1 MTETHHRYEKLD
13 VSNLTSYTQMRK
25 KNERGGGG
33 LQILMRDCK
42 GVEFEKKKQV
52 NEEILEI
59 EGTCF
64 GMEMKVILVYFDV
77 RKTKEG
83 KENNTKIRRDIEK
96 MIEKNKKEGLL
107 IVGDFN
113 GHLEELDGR
122 KDDLNGKMVMEWM
135 NEFDLTLMNG
145 DDKCE
150 GTITREQGDI
160 KTAIDMVMMNRTLY
174 EKCKGMKI
182 DEEKEVIHISDHNLI
197 SIEFKARQ
205 KCSNSFNKKKWKE
218 EECYRKDESAMKE
231 FGDEIEK
238 EWKNSNIE
246 SVEEMT
252 ISMLEVADRTLKKII
267 RRRIS
272 EEGEWKKIESV
283 WMNDEIRGAINE
295 RRKINRQMRNCTN
308 PVEKDRLEK
317 LYQKQKEKV
326 HRLIREAM
334 ERYEMELTKEIL
346 EDRGNETLWRNIGKL
361 SGKKT
366 KRGTE
371 EKIYQDGKLMELEK
385 ALEDFFKFWRLIYNL
400 NENKIEDVW
409 GADTLEELLE
419 EFKKEESRMHINLIE
434 HMDMAMPTKEIIIPM
449 KATEMK
455 DEELKVNLRKLKN
468 NKAAGTDKLKAE
480 LFKELGKRG
489 TCREVMLKCFNS
501 VLEGGNTPES
511 WNTSRTKMIKKERR
525 PTVRDFRPIAITNIS
540 YKIFM
545 SFIREKIEE
554 HLRLNNLIKE
564 NQIGF
569 TGGGRIEY
577 NHMILQYI
585 VEKTK
590 KEDENRHLIITALDF
605 KKAFDSVKRE
615 ELIETLKKYKIDP
628 KIIDIVAKIY
638 TNDETIIKMGDR
650 EEKIKIGSGIKQGCT
665 ASTVF
670 FKLITYEIMK
680 ELEKEGEKF
689 SIEEINMNSI
699 FFADDSIIIAKTIEA
714 TKKNLEVIK
723 NISKKYGLLVN
734 EKKSKIMIFK
744 NRKSGKKGEENNEAE
759 EIKEIEGIEVV
770 RSMKYLGL
778 EIKDTD
784 DIFENQKK
792 IVQKKAKTIAKNT
805 YSVIEKCCNK
815 VLIGKT
821 FWKGVA
827 LPSILMGNQ
836 VVNFTKTQI
845 EGLQV
850 TENGVYGKILGRVP
864 GTVLE
869 TMRGD
874 IGASL
879 MVSRIME
886 NKILFLKNIQEGR
899 NELMK
904 EIVRNMRKDEDH
916 AKKENKE
923 KERILREK
931 ERKKAEK
938 ESREGKKENKGK
950 KKKKGC
956 IKKTKGNRWME
967 TLDKYLETL
976 NIKYEDIERKD
987 IKEIKEIVRKYDDN
1001 KWKVE
1006 LESKPSV
1013 QTYFSRKKEIK
1024 EEKIYDNRWSS
1035 VLLFRARANVLGLN
1049 DRKRHKKKEQGD
1061 TNTSCRLCKGEYE
1074 DLNHFLIN
1082 CKKLEQDRN
1091 PRLMEKHKGS
1101 NDDITVGNILFDIE
1115 GEDLEDTKKMLT
1127 RMWNKRKKLEKENI
1141 KEGGIEERP
1150 REKEENQQKR
1160 KNNRGRKPS

>member
-1 MTETHHRYEKLD
+1 
-13 VSNLTSYTQMRK
+13 
-25 KNERGGGG
+25 
-33 LQILMRDCK
+33 
-42 GVEFEKKKQV
+42 
-52 NEEILEI
+52 
-59 EGTCF
+59 
-64 GMEMKVILVYFDV
+64 
-77 RKTKEG
+77 
-83 KENNTKIRRDIEK
+83 
-96 MIEKNKKEGLL
+96 
-107 IVGDFN
+107 
-113 GHLEELDGR
+113 
-122 KDDLNGKMVMEWM
+122 
-135 NEFDLTLMNG
+135 
-145 DDKCE
+145 
-150 GTITREQGDI
+150 
-160 KTAIDMVMMNRTLY
+160 
-174 EKCKGMKI
+174 
-182 DEEKEVIHISDHNLI
+182 
-197 SIEFKARQ
+197 
-205 KCSNSFNKKKWKE
+205 
-218 EECYRKDESAMKE
+218 
-231 FGDEIEK
+231 
-238 EWKNSNIE
+238 
-246 SVEEMT
+246 
-252 ISMLEVADRTLKKII
+252 
-267 RRRIS
+267 
-272 EEGEWKKIESV
+272 
-283 WMNDEIRGAINE
+283 
-295 RRKINRQMRNCTN
+295 MRNCTN

-317 LYQKQKEKV
+317 LYQQHKQSH

-585 VEKTK
+585 IEKTK
-590 KEDENRHLIITALDF
+590 KEDENRQLIITALDF

-615 ELIETLKKYKIDP
+615 ELIETL
-628 KIIDIVAKIY
+628 
-638 TNDETIIKMGDR
+638 IK
-650 EEKIKIGSGIKQGCT
+650 
-665 ASTVF
+665 
-670 FKLITYEIMK
+670 YEIMK

-938 ESREGKKENKGK
+938 EKS
-950 KKKKGC
+950 
-956 IKKTKGNRWME
+956 
-967 TLDKYLETL
+967 
-976 NIKYEDIERKD
+976 
-987 IKEIKEIVRKYDDN
+987 
-1001 KWKVE
+1001 
-1006 LESKPSV
+1006 
-1013 QTYFSRKKEIK
+1013 
-1024 EEKIYDNRWSS
+1024 
-1035 VLLFRARANVLGLN
+1035 
-1049 DRKRHKKKEQGD
+1049 
-1061 TNTSCRLCKGEYE
+1061 
-1074 DLNHFLIN
+1074 
-1082 CKKLEQDRN
+1082 
-1091 PRLMEKHKGS
+1091 
-1101 NDDITVGNILFDIE
+1101 
-1115 GEDLEDTKKMLT
+1115 
-1127 RMWNKRKKLEKENI
+1127 
-1141 KEGGIEERP
+1141 
-1150 REKEENQQKR
+1150 
-1160 KNNRGRKPS
+1160 